1 MKTMTLHSSTVGGQ
15 SKCTLVMQRT
25 VLITMVVLGL
35 FCAES
40 AWAGMAY
47 REGAAAP
54 TGSLGE
60 MASIIIQSFE
70 NLAKLITAVSYVL
83 GMSFAIGA
91 IMKFKAHKD
100 NPTQVPVG
108 TPIALLA
115 IAAALIFL
123 PTIFA
128 VVGDT
133 LFGSTIKQEVGGPQ
147 GVIFKGKPD
156 GGTGGSTP

>member
-1 MKTMTLHSSTVGGQ
+1 MEFQAECAALAQRGNAWKTIVIAAA
-15 SKCTLVMQRT
+15 
-25 VLITMVVLGL
+25 VLIVAL
-35 FCAES
+35 FCTDN
-40 AWAGMAY
+40 AWATAVTPSG
-47 REGAAAP
+47 GAP
-54 TGSLGE
+54 SGSLGE
-60 MASIIIQSFE
+60 MAAIIIQSFE

-147 GVIFKGKPD
+147 GVIFKGSSTTTTT
-156 GGTGGSTP
+156 TGGSTP